1 METALLPKPA
11 WIRSRAPSGDACEQ
25 IGGVLV
31 RLRLHT
37 VCDGAQCPNKG
48 ECWGAGTATFMI
60 MGDVCTRSCR
70 FCAVNSAKEGRPL
83 DAEEPS
89 RLAKAAAELGL
100 RYVVITSVDR
110 DDLAGRG
117 ASHFAAC
124 VRALKE
130 ADAGIK
136 VEALIPDYNEAE
148 LVPVLE
154 AAPDVLAHNVETVRS
169 LQHVRDRRAGFDASL
184 ATLRA
189 AKRGTGGFAPIT
201 KSSLI
206 LGMGETR
213 DEVFAAMDELRE
225 AGVDILVMGQYLRP
239 SRRQIPVAFYVTPE
253 EFEFYGAE
261 ALKRG
266 FASVVSAPL
275 ARTSYHAF
283 DAAAAAGGCADRPG
297 TGADA
302 R

>member
-1 METALLPKPA
+1 
-11 WIRSRAPSGDACEQ
+11 
-25 IGGVLV
+25 
-31 RLRLHT
+31 
-37 VCDGAQCPNKG
+37 
-48 ECWGAGTATFMI
+48 
-60 MGDVCTRSCR
+60 
-70 FCAVNSAKEGRPL
+70 
-83 DAEEPS
+83 
-89 RLAKAAAELGL
+89 
-100 RYVVITSVDR
+100 VITSVDR

-124 VRALKE
+124 IRALKQG
-130 ADAGIK
+130 DATVK
-136 VEALIPDYNEAE
+136 VEALIPDYDEAE

-169 LQHVRDRRAGFDASL
+169 LQHVRDRRAGFDTSL

-189 AKRGTGGFAPIT
+189 AKRRKGGFAPIT

-239 SRRQIPVAFYVTPE
+239 SRRQIPVASYVTPE
-253 EFEFYGAE
+253 EFEFYGIE
-261 ALKRG
+261 ARKRG
-266 FASVVSAPL
+266 FISMVSVPL

-283 DAAAAAGGCADRPG
+283 DAAAAAGGCTDSA
-297 TGADA
+297 GAGIGVDA

>member
-1 METALLPKPA
+1 
-11 WIRSRAPSGDACEQ
+11 
-25 IGGVLV
+25 
-31 RLRLHT
+31 
-37 VCDGAQCPNKG
+37 
-48 ECWGAGTATFMI
+48 MI

-70 FCAVNSAKEGRPL
+70 FCAVSSAKEGRPL

-89 RLAKAAAELGL
+89 RLARAAAELGL

-124 VRALKE
+124 IRALR
-130 ADAGIK
+130 AGNAAVK
-136 VEALIPDYNEAE
+136 VEVLIPDYDEAE

-169 LQHVRDRRAGFDASL
+169 LQHVRDRRAGFDTSL

-189 AKRGTGGFAPIT
+189 AKRGAGGFAPIT

-213 DEVFAAMDELRE
+213 DEIFAAMDELRE

-239 SRRQIPVAFYVTPE
+239 SRHQIPVASYVTPG
-253 EFEFYGAE
+253 EFEFYGAQ
-261 ALKRG
+261 ARRRG

-283 DAAAAAGGCADRPG
+283 DAAAAAGCASDAGPG
-297 TGADA
+297 IGAGA

>member
-1 METALLPKPA
+1 
-11 WIRSRAPSGDACEQ
+11 
-25 IGGVLV
+25 
-31 RLRLHT
+31 
-37 VCDGAQCPNKG
+37 
-48 ECWGAGTATFMI
+48 MI

-70 FCAVNSAKEGRPL
+70 FCAVNSAKQGRPL
-83 DAEEPS
+83 DPEEPS

-130 ADAGIK
+130 TDTGIK

-266 FASVVSAPL
+266 FASVVAAPL

-283 DAAAAAGGCADRPG
+283 DAAAAAGGYAGRPG
-297 TGADA
+297 TGANA